1 MYTSLSYEYD
11 MYQNVEIQVD
21 KETNTVSKVDI
32 RNMIAYGE
40 PSRVYDGE
48 MYTSLSYEYDMYQ
61 NVEIQVDKETN
72 TVSKV
77 DIRNMIATASEADQ
91 AQAASQVSY
100 DLNV

>member
-1 MYTSLSYEYD
+1 MDSALSVKFPGGIEFG
-11 MYQNVEIQVD
+11 
-21 KETNTVSKVDI
+21 VSTLEDVKA
-32 RNMIAYGE
+32 AYGE

-48 MYTSLSYEYDMYQ
+48 MYTSLSYEYDIYQ